1 MNKWKVERYG
11 VKNINFMH
19 EVEYWN
25 FFLDQWVPENEV
37 NDDCCTVHSAAH
49 EFVSGNPGEIVKME
63 ITIKEVQ

>member
-11 VKNINFMH
+11 VKNINFNH

-25 FFLDQWVPENEV
+25 FLLDQWVPENEV
-37 NDDCCTVHSAAH
+37 NDHCCTVYSAAH
-49 EFVSGNPGEIVKME
+49 EFISGNPGEIVKME